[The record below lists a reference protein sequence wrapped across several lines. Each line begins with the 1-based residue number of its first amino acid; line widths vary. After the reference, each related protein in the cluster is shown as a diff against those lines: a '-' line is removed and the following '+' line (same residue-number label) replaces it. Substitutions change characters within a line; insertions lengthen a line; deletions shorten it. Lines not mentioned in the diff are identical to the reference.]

1 MIDLSSLLSFY
12 PQQIAANAAFHKH
25 VLKEYVELLAL
36 EHLMQS
42 PFAPKLVFIGGT
54 NLRLVYG
61 IDRFSEDL
69 DFDCKGLTSGEFI
82 SMTASLAEYLRLQ
95 GLKVELRDKENPKL
109 TAYRRNIFFPEL
121 LFEMNLTGHREE
133 RFLMKIEAQDQG
145 VDYIPQT
152 ALVNRCGFF
161 FPVTVPSK
169 ETLLAMKLLALLARA
184 KGRDF
189 YDTIFLWQQTNP
201 DFDFLKKRNG
211 IENAADLRKALM
223 EKLDNTNLAQKQ
235 KDFEHLLFNSARSAQ
250 ILHFREFVEGKISDD
265 GFLYANEIEFNG
277 AKAYL
282 CEGLAEVEIGEKYG
296 YIDKDKNL
304 IINAVFDDAYPFSNG
319 NAPVEID
326 GKWGLID
333 KTGKFVI
340 EPKYDD
346 ITTFAEGLA
355 IVDLQGK
362 SGYINRQG
370 EIVIP
375 IVYEQASV
383 FRNGVALVSLDGKS
397 FYYIDNQ
404 GKKIRKCE

>member
-1 MIDLSSLLSFY
+1 MIDLSALLSFY
-12 PQQIAANAAFHKH
+12 PPQIAANAAFHKH

-69 DFDCKGLTSGEFI
+69 DFDCKGLTSEEFI
-82 SMTASLAEYLRLQ
+82 SMTDSLVEYLRLQ

-109 TAYRRNIFFPEL
+109 TAYRRNIYFPEL

-145 VDYIPQT
+145 VDYNPQT
-152 ALVNRCGFF
+152 TMVNRCGFF

-169 ETLLAMKLLALLARA
+169 ETLLAMKLSALLARA

-201 DFDFLKKRNG
+201 DLDFLKKRNG

-235 KDFEHLLFNSARSAQ
+235 KDFEHLLFNPARSAQ
-250 ILHFREFVEGKISDD
+250 ILHFREFVEGKNKSIMKQI
-265 GFLYANEIEFNG
+265 GTFN
-277 AKAYL
+277 
-282 CEGLAEVEIGEKYG
+282 
-296 YIDKDKNL
+296 
-304 IINAVFDDAYPFSNG
+304 
-319 NAPVEID
+319 
-326 GKWGLID
+326 
-333 KTGKFVI
+333 T
-340 EPKYDD
+340 
-346 ITTFAEGLA
+346 
-355 IVDLQGK
+355 
-362 SGYINRQG
+362 
-370 EIVIP
+370 
-375 IVYEQASV
+375 YEH
-383 FRNGVALVSLDGKS
+383 N
-397 FYYIDNQ
+397 
-404 GKKIRKCE
+404 

>member
-1 MIDLSSLLSFY
+1 MIDLSSILSFY
-12 PQQIAANAAFHKH
+12 PPQIAGNAVFHKH
-25 VLKEYVELLAL
+25 ILKEYVELLAL

-69 DFDCKGLTSGEFI
+69 DFDCKGLTSEEFTN
-82 SMTASLAEYLRLQ
+82 MTDSVVEYLRLQ

-109 TAYRRNIFFPEL
+109 TAYRRNIYFPEL

-133 RFLMKIEAQDQG
+133 RFLMKIEAQDQA
-145 VDYIPQT
+145 VDYNPQT
-152 ALVNRCGFF
+152 EMVNRCGFF

-169 ETLLAMKLLALLARA
+169 ETLLAMKLSALLARA

-189 YDTIFLWQQTNP
+189 YDTIFLWQQTRP
-201 DFDFLKKRNG
+201 DLDFLKKRNG

-223 EKLDNTNLAQKQ
+223 EKLENTNLSQKQ
-235 KDFEHLLFNSARSAQ
+235 KDFEHLLFNPARSAQ
-250 ILHFREFVEGKISDD
+250 ILHFREFVEEKISED
-265 GFLYANEIEFNG
+265 GFLYADEIEFNG
-277 AKAYL
+277 TKVYL
-282 CEGLAEVEIGEKYG
+282 SEELAEVEIDGKYG

-346 ITTFAEGLA
+346 ITTFDEGLA

-362 SGYINRQG
+362 RGYINRQG
-370 EIVIP
+370 EVVIP
-375 IVYEQASV
+375 IVYKHASV
-383 FRNGVALVSLDGKS
+383 FRDGVALVSLDGKI

-404 GKKIRKCE
+404 GEKIRRCE